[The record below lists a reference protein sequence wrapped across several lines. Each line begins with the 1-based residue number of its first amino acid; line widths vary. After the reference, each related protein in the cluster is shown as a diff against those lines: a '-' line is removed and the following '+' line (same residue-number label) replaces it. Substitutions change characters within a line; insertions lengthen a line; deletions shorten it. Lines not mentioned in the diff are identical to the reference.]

1 MSKIL
6 RRIAKSVIKKF
17 LRIFYNNPNLLKL
30 LNLTLYE
37 FRKDRQ
43 IFLKENLDHKYIV
56 HANDIVSK
64 NFFING
70 DSDFS
75 IFQKSIKIL
84 KSIGFIKKKSL
95 DSLIFVG
102 GNIGLVPIQA
112 VKNSFCKRAI
122 VFEAYKKNFNILIS
136 NIYINDLG
144 NKIKAYHTAI
154 SNKKKTV
161 FMKECSN
168 ANLGDVRLFKSQKS
182 FQKSEK
188 VNCNTLDYYI
198 RKESVGKNSLVF
210 IDVQGH
216 EPYVFSG
223 ASEVIKKKIPIVFEF
238 DPKLMPK
245 SYLGY
250 FKILFDNYKF
260 FYDLHVHPVKKHILN
275 KENILNLETKL
286 KNNYTDLMIV

>member
-6 RRIAKSVIKKF
+6 RRITKSVIKKF

-37 FRKDRQ
+37 FSKDRQ
-43 IFLKENLDHKYIV
+43 IFLKENLNHKYIV

-70 DSDFS
+70 DSDFVV
-75 IFQKSIKIL
+75 FKKAVKIL

-95 DSLIFVG
+95 NSLIFVG

-144 NKIKAYHTAI
+144 NKIKAYHAAI
-154 SNKKKTV
+154 SNKKKSV
-161 FMKECSN
+161 FMKEYS
-168 ANLGDVRLFKSQKS
+168 AGNLGDVRLVKSKKFFKKN
-182 FQKSEK
+182 EK

-198 RKESVGKNSLVF
+198 RKESLGKNSLVF
-210 IDVQGH
+210 IDV
-216 EPYVFSG
+216 
-223 ASEVIKKKIPIVFEF
+223 
-238 DPKLMPK
+238 
-245 SYLGY
+245 
-250 FKILFDNYKF
+250 
-260 FYDLHVHPVKKHILN
+260 
-275 KENILNLETKL
+275 
-286 KNNYTDLMIV
+286 

>member
-6 RRIAKSVIKKF
+6 RRITKSVIKKF

-37 FRKDRQ
+37 FSKDRQ
-43 IFLKENLDHKYIV
+43 IFLKENLNHKYIV

-70 DSDFS
+70 DSDFVV
-75 IFQKSIKIL
+75 FKKAVKIL

-95 DSLIFVG
+95 NSLIFVG

-144 NKIKAYHTAI
+144 NKIKAYHAAI
-154 SNKKKTV
+154 SNKKKSA
-161 FMKECSN
+161 FMKEYS
-168 ANLGDVRLFKSQKS
+168 AGNLGDVRLVKSKKFFKKN
-182 FQKSEK
+182 EK

-198 RKESVGKNSLVF
+198 RKESLGKNSLVF

-238 DPKLMPK
+238 DPKLMTK

-260 FYDLHVHPVKKHILN
+260 FYDLHAHPVKKYILN

-286 KNNYTDLMIV
+286 KNN

>member
-6 RRIAKSVIKKF
+6 YKIAKSIIKKF
-17 LRIFYNNPNLLKL
+17 LYIFYNNQNLLKL

-37 FRKDRQ
+37 FSKDRQ
-43 IFLKENLDHKYIV
+43 IFLKENLGHKYIV

-64 NFFING
+64 NFFIDG
-70 DSDFS
+70 DSDFT

-84 KSIGFIKKKSL
+84 KSIGFIKKSL

-161 FMKECSN
+161 FMKECSVG
-168 ANLGDVRLFKSQKS
+168 NLGDVRLFESQKF

-198 RKESVGKNSLVF
+198 SKESVGKNSLLF

-216 EPYVFSG
+216 EPYIFSG
-223 ASEVIKKKIPIVFEF
+223 SSKVIKKKIPIVFEF
-238 DPKLMPK
+238 DPKLMTK

-260 FYDLHVHPVKKHILN
+260 FYDLHASPIKKHFFN
-275 KENILNLETKL
+275 RENILNLEKKL